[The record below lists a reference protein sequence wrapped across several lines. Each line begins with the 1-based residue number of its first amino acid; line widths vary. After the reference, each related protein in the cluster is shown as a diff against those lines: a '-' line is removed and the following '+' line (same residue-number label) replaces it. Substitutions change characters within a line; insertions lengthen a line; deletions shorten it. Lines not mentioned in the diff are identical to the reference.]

1 MGPLIKQL
9 WSGYSM
15 VAVRSF
21 SIVCLLL
28 FMGLISSCTGSS
40 SGRTAADLTGITVSE
55 GNLDPAFSP
64 EVSTYKATVPFTAS
78 TYEVTLKPLSGST
91 TMTVNGVAV
100 TADSP
105 SPSIPLTQGT
115 NTITIVV
122 TSTFPKETKTYTIN
136 VVRVEASTNPK
147 LNTLVISGGSISPT
161 FDADTTAYTASVPY
175 SNASITITPT
185 SKIAGGTV
193 SVNSATVSSGVA
205 SGPLALSV
213 GANVITVVS
222 TAQDGS
228 TTKTYTITVTRAA
241 ASTNKNLSALTLS
254 SGTLSPVFASNTVSY
269 TASVLYAVTG
279 LQVTPTLSDSLAT
292 MKVNGVTNTSGAAS
306 GNLSLSVGSNVI
318 TIIVTAEDA
327 STKTYTLTV
336 TRGASSTN
344 NDLNGLVVTPG
355 VLSPA
360 FSSGTLSYSVLVSN
374 LASTMTVTPTL
385 AANTSTL
392 EISWNS
398 GSYTTTSSGV
408 ASSSLTPV
416 SGTNSLNVR
425 VTSESGAQKIYAVS
439 IEHDLCPAGYYEDGT
454 HACIPVTVG
463 YYSPAGDN
471 ARYACTNAPAHA
483 AYSSPTASSISC
495 PWSCTDGYLTTNGTT
510 CTSYPNATVLSCAS
524 NEVAVGLN
532 GRYGSIIDRLGIR
545 CATIS
550 GTTVGTTI
558 SNGPDYGGMGGGP
571 FSADCSASNTVYGLA
586 GDLTS
591 YSGETR
597 TGQIQ
602 FNCINTVSSAVS
614 TAFPGA
620 GSYWGG
626 SSGLGSFSFQCGS
639 GANPYG
645 SFVNGIIIDNAGG
658 AAYVGPI
665 LGITCR

>member
-1 MGPLIKQL
+1 
-9 WSGYSM
+9 M

-21 SIVCLLL
+21 SVVCFLLIS
-28 FMGLISSCTGSS
+28 GLISSCTGST
-40 SGRTAADLTGITVSE
+40 SGRTTADLTGITVSE
-55 GNLDPAFSP
+55 ATLDPAFSP
-64 EVSTYKATVPFTAS
+64 EILTYKATVPFTAS
-78 TYEVTLKPLSGST
+78 TYEVTLRPLVSST
-91 TMTVNGVAV
+91 TMTVNGMTV

-105 SPSIPLTQGT
+105 SPLISLIEGT

-122 TSTFPKETKTYTIN
+122 TSTVPKETRTYTIN
-136 VVRVEASTNPK
+136 VIREVASSNAN
-147 LNTLVISGGSISPT
+147 LNSLVFSSGAVSPA
-161 FDADTTAYTASVPY
+161 FDAGITAYTSTVPY
-175 SNASITITPT
+175 AASSITLTPT
-185 SKIAGGTV
+185 TALGGGTI
-193 SVNSATVSSGVA
+193 SVNSAPVNSGVA
-205 SGPLALSV
+205 SSPIALSV
-213 GANVITVVS
+213 GANIITVVS

-228 TTKTYTITVTRAA
+228 TTKTYTITITRTPV
-241 ASTNKNLSALTLS
+241 STNKNLSALTLS
-254 SGTLSPVFASNTVSY
+254 SGTLSPVFASNTISY
-269 TASVLYAVTG
+269 MASVLYAVSG

-292 MKVNGVTNTSGAAS
+292 MTVNGNANTSGAAS
-306 GNLSLSVGSNVI
+306 GNLSLSVGSNII
-318 TIIVTAEDA
+318 TIIVTAEDT

-360 FSSGTLSYSVLVSN
+360 FSSGTLTYSVLVSN
-374 LASTMTVTPTL
+374 LASTMAVTPTL
-385 AANTSTL
+385 GASTSAL
-392 EISWNS
+392 EISWNA
-398 GSYTTTSSGV
+398 GSYTATGSGV

-425 VTSESGAQKIYAVS
+425 VTSESGAQKTYAIS

-471 ARYACTNAPAHA
+471 ARYACTNAPANA
-483 AYSSPTASSISC
+483 NYSSPTASSTSC
-495 PWSCTDGYLTTNGTT
+495 PWSCADGYLTTNGTT
-510 CTSYPNATVLSCAS
+510 CNSYPNATVLSCGS
-524 NEVAVGLN
+524 TEVAVGLN

-550 GTTVGTTI
+550 ATTI
-558 SNGPDYGGMGGGP
+558 GTSITNGPDYGGMGGAP

-586 GDLTS
+586 GDLTT

-602 FNCINTVSSAVS
+602 FNCVNTVTAAVS

-626 SSGLGSFSFQCGS
+626 GTGLGSFSFQCGS